1 MMVRC
6 GQAHGGREESEREDA
21 ENDQIGEGTSRSF
34 SDFPAVRTGK

>member
-6 GQAHGGREESEREDA
+6 EQTRGGREESEREDA
-21 ENDQIGEGTSRSF
+21 ESDQTGEGTSRSL